1 MPRRTEP
8 KRVSAASAERTGFDR
23 FPIDIGHYLIS
34 EQRPLSFIHL
44 PICLKMAKF
53 AVNLNGKNEKIY
65 SIFRFDIADIL
76 LIHAGLYGRWGVW
89 SDEFQL

>member
-1 MPRRTEP
+1 MI
-8 KRVSAASAERTGFDR
+8 VANSG
-23 FPIDIGHYLIS
+23 G
-34 EQRPLSFIHL
+34 QNL
-44 PICLKMAKF
+44 PICLIMAKF

>member
-1 MPRRTEP
+1 M
-8 KRVSAASAERTGFDR
+8 
-23 FPIDIGHYLIS
+23 
-34 EQRPLSFIHL
+34 
-44 PICLKMAKF
+44 PICLKMAKI
-53 AVNLNGKNEKIY
+53 AVNLNGKNEKFY